1 MLWYIKLYIF
11 TANPNIYRVLSDHI
25 AIPTPRMLTIA
36 AGQSKKISSPWW
48 QLFLLGHKK
57 TEGFFNHETFQ
68 VKSGSGS
75 WFKGSEDQPFSQGT
89 RMQAK
94 KISNFTDFTW
104 EQIQIQN
111 LQTLRGSNITHEKT
125 WMKVGQTCKTRI
137 CQSLSSASKSHSRHL
152 FVESM
157 SGPWPY
163 RWDFNRLPVLN
174 WSYRIL
180 ARLSWSCLFWWG
192 PSCNWSHIL
201 LQVSPTRTPSITPG
215 SLFSPCTGEP
225 GYQGNCSKLQQ
236 TQQGFWGT
244 ETNQDWTGFLSSLW
258 TSISESKQVW
268 GTLTLYSHRSFHHLV
283 SREYSSVGII
293 KLPTTNTH
301 KNKHHHQTNE
311 KKHQLSHT
319 KIFFVAF
326 LLWPICARKLYM
338 VMECKCL
345 WISTFDA
352 SFFAAS

>member
-11 TANPNIYRVLSDHI
+11 TANSNIYRVLSDHI
-25 AIPTPRMLTIA
+25 AIPTPGILTMA
-36 AGQSKKISSPWW
+36 AGQSKKSLVPGGNYSYWD
-48 QLFLLGHKK
+48 KNK
-57 TEGFFNHETFQ
+57 TEGFFNHETVQ

-75 WFKGSEDQPFSQGT
+75 WFNGSEDQPFSQGT

-111 LQTLRGSNITHEKT
+111 LQTLWDSKPSR
-125 WMKVGQTCKTRI
+125 MKRLGWKWEVTCKTRI

-180 ARLSWSCLFWWG
+180 TKLSWSCLFWWG

-215 SLFSPCTGEP
+215 SLFFTLYRRARISR
-225 GYQGNCSKLQQ
+225 KLQQ
-236 TQQGFWGT
+236 IAANTARLLRDW
-244 ETNQDWTGFLSSLW
+244 NKKPDWTGFLSSLW

-283 SREYSSVGII
+283 SREYIAQSG
-293 KLPTTNTH
+293 
-301 KNKHHHQTNE
+301 
-311 KKHQLSHT
+311 
-319 KIFFVAF
+319 
-326 LLWPICARKLYM
+326 
-338 VMECKCL
+338 
-345 WISTFDA
+345 
-352 SFFAAS
+352 

>member
-137 CQSLSSASKSHSRHL
+137 CQSLLSASKSHSRHL

-215 SLFSPCTGEP
+215 SLFFTLYRRARISR
-225 GYQGNCSKLQQ
+225 KLQQ
-236 TQQGFWGT
+236 IAANTARLLRDWNKSGLNGLPFIALNINFWIKTSVGHT
-244 ETNQDWTGFLSSLW
+244 DSLLS
-258 TSISESKQVW
+258 QVIP
-268 GTLTLYSHRSFHHLV
+268 S
-283 SREYSSVGII
+283 SSV
-293 KLPTTNTH
+293 T
-301 KNKHHHQTNE
+301 
-311 KKHQLSHT
+311 
-319 KIFFVAF
+319 
-326 LLWPICARKLYM
+326 
-338 VMECKCL
+338 
-345 WISTFDA
+345 WI
-352 SFFAAS
+352 